1 MTFKLQSNPTFKAKV
16 GISIAGDSKPAEIEV
31 EFKYLSK
38 TAIKTYFD
46 SLQGKTDADALD
58 DIIVGWNGVDQPY
71 STEALATLIDN
82 YPAAASDLFEAFR
95 RELIEAKRK
104 N

>member
-1 MTFKLQSNPTFKAKV
+1 MFKLQTNPTFKAKV
-16 GISIAGDSKPAEIEV
+16 GISVAGQARPAEIEA

-38 TAIKTYFD
+38 AAIAAYFD
-46 SLQGKTDADALD
+46 QLAGKSDA
-58 DIIVGWNGVDQPY
+58 
-71 STEALATLIDN
+71 EALAEILVGWSGVDAPYSAEALALLLDS
-82 YPAAASDLFEAFR
+82 YPAAATDLFDAFR